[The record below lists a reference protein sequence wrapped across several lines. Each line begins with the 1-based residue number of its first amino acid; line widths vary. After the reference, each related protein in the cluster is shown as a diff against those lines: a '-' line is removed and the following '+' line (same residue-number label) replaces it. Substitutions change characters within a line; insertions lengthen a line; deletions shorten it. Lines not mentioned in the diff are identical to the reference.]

1 MNFLYPAFL
10 LGALAVAIP
19 VALHLLRRDVAP
31 DVPFTAVRLLQK
43 SPVDRSRRRRLRDLL
58 LLAARVA
65 ALILLA
71 AAFARPYAPT
81 AAASASGLR
90 IIAVDRSF
98 SMDAP
103 GRFTRALELARA
115 AIGESRFGER
125 IAVIAFDDRADVI
138 APPGSAGDARAA
150 VSTLTAGAGATRYAA
165 ALGKAAE
172 LAAGGAAT
180 LVIVTD
186 LQRAGWT
193 GEGRAR
199 VPSSLAIDVRDA
211 GAPAGNVAVAAVRVE
226 DGAVVA
232 TVRNASTDVREGMVV
247 LQHNGRPVGRGA
259 YRAAAETSVDV
270 PVSWRGGAKGAVSVS
285 IDDPSGFAAD
295 NVRHAIVRS
304 ASAAAVMVITSK
316 DASGFFLFRALDAAG
331 DGTSGDLAAHEV
343 KAEQIAGG
351 RSEAIAL
358 QGAVVLLST
367 RNLDRAARDAISSF
381 VRKGGGLLIA
391 ASPDVDAV
399 VVADMFGWGTGKLN
413 EDDAPRPA
421 SFAATDLR
429 HPIFRPFGSLA
440 ANLGQVRFQ
449 QAWRV
454 RPDGWQVPARF
465 SDGSPAVL
473 ERQVEAGKVVLFA
486 SDVDRR
492 WNDFPLHPA
501 FVPFV
506 VETVRYVAA
515 RRALPQEFL
524 VSRVPPGAVRQPGIQ
539 QVEGRSI
546 AVNVDPRES
555 STAAMTRA
563 EFLAQ
568 VEPAPAASGAQTQ
581 VKAEQTESRQNFWQF
596 GLALMLLTLV
606 AESFVGKA

>member
-10 LGALAVAIP
+10 LGALAVGIP

-31 DVPFTAVRLLQK
+31 DVPFTAVRLLRK
-43 SPVDRSRRRRLRDLL
+43 SPVERSRRRRLRDLL

-65 ALILLA
+65 ALLLLA
-71 AAFARPYAPT
+71 AAFARPYLPA

-90 IIAVDRSF
+90 IIAIDRSF

-125 IAVIAFDDRADVI
+125 VAVIAFDERADVI

-150 VSTLTAGAGATRYAA
+150 VGTLTAGAGATRYAA
-165 ALGKAAE
+165 AFAKAAE

-180 LVIVTD
+180 LIVVTD

-193 GEGRAR
+193 GEARAR
-199 VPSSLAIDVRDA
+199 VPASLTVDVRDA
-211 GAPAGNVAVAAVRVE
+211 GAPVDNLSVAAVRVE
-226 DGAVVA
+226 EGAVVA
-232 TVRNASTDVREGMVV
+232 TVRNGSRITRDGVVV
-247 LQHNGRPVGRGA
+247 LRHNGEPVSRA
-259 YRAAAETSVDV
+259 PYHAAADTSVDV
-270 PVSWRGGAKGAVSVS
+270 PIAWRGGSEGAVSVS
-285 IDDPSGFAAD
+285 IEDPSGFAAD
-295 NVRHAIVRS
+295 NVRHVIVRN
-304 ASAAAVMVITSK
+304 ASAAPVMVITSK

-331 DGTSGDLAAHEV
+331 AGTSRDLAAQQV
-343 KAEQIAGG
+343 NAEQIAGG
-351 RSEAIAL
+351 RSESIARH
-358 QGAVVLLST
+358 GALVLLST
-367 RNLDRAARDAISSF
+367 RNLDRPARDAVASF
-381 VRKGGGLLIA
+381 VKKGGGLLIA
-391 ASPDVDAV
+391 ASPDVDPL
-399 VVADMFGWGTGKLN
+399 VVADMFGWGTGMLIQ
-413 EDDAPRPA
+413 DDGPRAA

-473 ERQVEAGKVVLFA
+473 ERQIEAGKIVLFA
-486 SDVDRR
+486 SDMDRR
-492 WNDFPLHPA
+492 WNDFPLHPG

-515 RRALPQEFL
+515 RRILPTEFL

-539 QVEGRSI
+539 QLEGRTV

-555 STAAMTRA
+555 GTAAMTRA

-568 VEPAPAASGAQTQ
+568 VESAPAAAGAQTQ
-581 VKAEQTESRQNFWQF
+581 VKPEQTESRQNFWQF

-606 AESFVGKA
+606 VESFVGKA